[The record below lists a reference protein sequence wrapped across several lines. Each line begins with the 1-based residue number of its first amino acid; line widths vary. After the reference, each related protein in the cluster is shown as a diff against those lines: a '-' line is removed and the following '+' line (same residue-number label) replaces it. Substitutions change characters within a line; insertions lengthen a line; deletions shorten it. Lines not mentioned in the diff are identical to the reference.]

1 MAPFFDRNN
10 SLHSAMWALF
20 LVAFFSFLRK
30 SNLVVDNGSVI
41 LLKVSRCFDFT
52 VSSTG
57 AWLNI
62 RATKTIQFFQRALS
76 IPLLIIPHS
85 PLCPVSALNNH
96 LRINDVSPAGP
107 LFSVRSTSTS
117 PAHPLTYSHF
127 SKFLAKVITALGL
140 DSRHYSPHSFRC
152 GGATF
157 AFSSKVSAELIIS
170 SSVHYFVCAKNTKYC
185 K

>member
-10 SLHSAMWALF
+10 SLHAAMWALF

-41 LLKVSRCFDFT
+41 SPEVPRCCDFT
-52 VSSTG
+52 VSSTD

-76 IPLLIIPHS
+76 IPLPIIPHS

-96 LRINDVSPAGP
+96 LRINDVGR

-140 DSRHYSPHSFRC
+140 DSRHYSPHSFCC

-157 AFSSKVSAELIIS
+157 AFASKVPAQLIILLIGS
-170 SSVHYFVCAKNTKYC
+170 LLCLRQKH
-185 K
+185 